1 MPRRRL
7 TTSSKNEEWASTL
20 SAAPRVAM
28 GPRDALVDGEF
39 ITADGEEFELVAAD
53 GYERAGLELLEVDD
67 DILDEIVSSDGF
79 VRFKGGPDDVAV
91 VCTKS
96 KTYQVKR
103 VETSNQLLI
112 VGPPL
117 RGEEDDAAGDDAAG
131 EAEASGKKRATVRA
145 EARSHL
151 DLTEIAPKLDRLRSM
166 MASVAYGGEDEMET
180 GEGDGFDF
188 EALDERVQASETQ
201 ILACLNDELAAIEID
216 GKWRG
221 VKPEYRLHALSM
233 LAVSASGNGWPRNA
247 LPEADVVDAMV
258 GDGFIPEMAR
268 NTLHAFASPNEDG
281 VTWTMDEEKVSRAL
295 VERVLRDGTGL
306 KQWRLADVMDA
317 WRAKMNEN
325 GLGDVEIKEEYLA
338 GMALI
343 ERSDRSDEAFVRTLV
358 ATDLSRE
365 PELRFKSLWEVKPR
379 WTLAELEPYLKG
391 QERPGQNIQAQ
402 LLKYCRVTQGTPPV
416 YSKR

>member
-1 MPRRRL
+1 MP
-7 TTSSKNEEWASTL
+7 
-20 SAAPRVAM
+20 PQ
-28 GPRDALVDGEF
+28 DALVDGEF
-39 ITADGEEFELVAAD
+39 ITADGEAFELVAAD

-67 DILDEIVSSDGF
+67 AIVDEIVSGDGV

-117 RGEEDDAAGDDAAG
+117 RGEEEEEGEDAEEEGGETEAA
-131 EAEASGKKRATVRA
+131 GKKRATVRA
-145 EARSHL
+145 EMNSHL
-151 DLTEIAPKLDRLRSM
+151 DLTEIAPKLDRLREM
-166 MASVAYGGEDEMET
+166 MASAAYGGEDEMET
-180 GEGDGFDF
+180 GEGDDDDGGGGGGGGFDF
-188 EALDERVQASETQ
+188 EELDERVQASETQ
-201 ILACLNDELAAIEID
+201 IMACLNDELAAIEIG

-247 LPEADVVDAMV
+247 LPETDVVDAMV

-281 VTWTMDEEKVSRAL
+281 VTWAMDEEKVSRAL

-306 KQWRLADVMDA
+306 KQWRLTDVMDK
-317 WRAKMNEN
+317 WRAKMSEN

-391 QERPGQNIQAQ
+391 QERPGENIEKQ

>member
-1 MPRRRL
+1 
-7 TTSSKNEEWASTL
+7 
-20 SAAPRVAM
+20 
-28 GPRDALVDGEF
+28 
-39 ITADGEEFELVAAD
+39 
-53 GYERAGLELLEVDD
+53 
-67 DILDEIVSSDGF
+67 
-79 VRFKGGPDDVAV
+79 
-91 VCTKS
+91 
-96 KTYQVKR
+96 
-103 VETSNQLLI
+103 
-112 VGPPL
+112 
-117 RGEEDDAAGDDAAG
+117 
-131 EAEASGKKRATVRA
+131 
-145 EARSHL
+145 
-151 DLTEIAPKLDRLRSM
+151 
-166 MASVAYGGEDEMET
+166 MET
-180 GEGDGFDF
+180 GEGDGGGGGGGGGFDF
-188 EALDERVQASETQ
+188 EELDERVQASETQ
-201 ILACLNDELAAIEID
+201 IMACLNDELAAIEIG

-247 LPEADVVDAMV
+247 LPETDVVDAMV

-281 VTWTMDEEKVSRAL
+281 VTWAMDEEKVSRAL

-306 KQWRLADVMDA
+306 KQWRLTDVMDK
-317 WRAKMNEN
+317 WRAKMSEN

-391 QERPGQNIQAQ
+391 QERPGENIEKQ
-402 LLKYCRVTQGTPPV
+402 LLKYCRVTQGTPRV

>member
-1 MPRRRL
+1 
-7 TTSSKNEEWASTL
+7 
-20 SAAPRVAM
+20 
-28 GPRDALVDGEF
+28 
-39 ITADGEEFELVAAD
+39 
-53 GYERAGLELLEVDD
+53 
-67 DILDEIVSSDGF
+67 
-79 VRFKGGPDDVAV
+79 
-91 VCTKS
+91 
-96 KTYQVKR
+96 
-103 VETSNQLLI
+103 
-112 VGPPL
+112 
-117 RGEEDDAAGDDAAG
+117 
-131 EAEASGKKRATVRA
+131 
-145 EARSHL
+145 
-151 DLTEIAPKLDRLRSM
+151 
-166 MASVAYGGEDEMET
+166 
-180 GEGDGFDF
+180 
-188 EALDERVQASETQ
+188 
-201 ILACLNDELAAIEID
+201 
-216 GKWRG
+216 
-221 VKPEYRLHALSM
+221 
-233 LAVSASGNGWPRNA
+233 
-247 LPEADVVDAMV
+247 
-258 GDGFIPEMAR
+258 MAR